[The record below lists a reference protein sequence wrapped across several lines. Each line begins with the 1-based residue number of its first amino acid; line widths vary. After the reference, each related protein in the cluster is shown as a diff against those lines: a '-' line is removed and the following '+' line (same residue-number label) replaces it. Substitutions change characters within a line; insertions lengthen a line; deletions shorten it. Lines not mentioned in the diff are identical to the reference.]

1 MFEPEIVP
9 AAQPFYDRET
19 TEDAVQAAKEIIEEW
34 DYAKDPHGYC
44 HFRSMLVRLVQ
55 AAESS
60 LSLREDT

>member
-19 TEDAVQAAKEIIEEW
+19 TELAIQAAKETIEEW

-44 HFRSMLVRLVQ
+44 HDRSMLLRLVQ
-55 AAESS
+55 AAEARSA
-60 LSLREDT
+60 RMEET